1 MMGTLNLSKAV
12 KNPVLVGEVDFSLL
26 NDLPSR
32 FELNPLQLSNR
43 VNIRLR
49 NEDISTLEA
58 LALAA
63 GMPFQAFLADVI
75 HRHANTSVKDS

>member
-32 FELNPLQLSNR
+32 FELNPLQRSNR

-63 GMPFQAFLADVI
+63 WMPFQAFLADVI

>member
-1 MMGTLNLSKAV
+1 MGTLNLSNAV

-26 NDLPSR
+26 SDLPSR
-32 FELNPLQLSNR
+32 YDLNPLQRSNR

-49 NEDISTLEA
+49 SEDIGTLES
-58 LALAA
+58 LALES

-75 HRHANTSVKDS
+75 HRYANNK

>member
-1 MMGTLNLSKAV
+1 MGTLNLSNAV

-32 FELNPLQLSNR
+32 FDLNPLQRSNR

-49 NEDISTLEA
+49 TEDISTLET
-58 LALAA
+58 LALES
-63 GMPFQAFLADVI
+63 GMPFQAFLADII
-75 HRHANTSVKDS
+75 HKHACKNN

>member
-1 MMGTLNLSKAV
+1 MGTINLSNAV

-32 FELNPLQLSNR
+32 FVLNPLQRSNR

-49 NEDISTLEA
+49 TEDISTLET
-58 LALAA
+58 LALSA

-75 HRHANTSVKDS
+75 HKHANTSVKNS

>member
-1 MMGTLNLSKAV
+1 MGTLNLSNEI

-32 FELNPLQLSNR
+32 FDLNPLQRSNR

-49 NEDISTLEA
+49 TEDISTLEA
-58 LALAA
+58 LELAA

-75 HRHANTSVKDS
+75 HKYASTSAKDA